1 MNYRNF
7 KIEIEEKDLKKTNL
21 IYKWLITMKDGKVA
35 TYVGISTRPLDER
48 TKEHIRDK
56 RTYFDKFLTENEN
69 NIKSIKIEVV
79 KELKRNFKDMKT
91 QLEKRETK
99 LIIKDKLE
107 NAFNLNS
114 KIDKRFA

>member
-1 MNYRNF
+1 MVNNYERWKGCHLCWN
-7 KIEIEEKDLKKTNL
+7 
-21 IYKWLITMKDGKVA
+21 IYKA
-35 TYVGISTRPLDER
+35 TWR
-48 TKEHIRDK
+48 KNK

-69 NIKSIKIEVV
+69 NIKSVKIEVV

-91 QLEKRETK
+91 QLEKRETR

-107 NAFNLNS
+107 NAFNLNT

>member
-7 KIEIEEKDLKKTNL
+7 QIEMEEKDLKKTNL
-21 IYKWLITMKDGKVA
+21 IYKWLITMKDGRVA
-35 TYVGISTRPLDER
+35 TYVGISTRSLDKR

-56 RTYFDKFLTENEN
+56 RTYFDMFLTENEN
-69 NIKSIKIEVV
+69 NIKSVKIEVV

-107 NAFNLNS
+107 NTFNLNS